1 MNKIITQASL
11 VIGLLA
17 FSTAYAETNSKYAL
31 TAKIGTLG
39 LGADLTYGMTD
50 TLNARFSVNGGSI
63 SADGE
68 EDGINYKGDLDLL
81 SGGALVDYHPFTSNF
96 RLSAG
101 LFANKNELNLDASG
115 SNSAIIGARSYDLSN
130 ANLNTQ
136 VGFNSLAPYLG
147 IGWGNGVKKGSQ
159 WRFSVDA
166 GVLFQG
172 SPEAKFTASGT
183 VDGGAGIG
191 VINVDNPLFQDDID
205 QEEQNLND
213 ELKDFKALPVI
224 SLGTSYRF

>member
-17 FSTAYAETNSKYAL
+17 FSTAYTETNSKYAL

-39 LGADLTYGMTD
+39 LGADLTYGMND
-50 TLNARFSVNGGSI
+50 KLNARFSINGGSI

-68 EDGINYKGDLDLL
+68 EDGINYQGNLDLL
-81 SGGALVDYHPFTSNF
+81 SAGGLVDYHPFTSNF

-115 SNSAIIGARSYDLSN
+115 SNNAIIGATSYDLSN
-130 ANLNTQ
+130 ANLNTL
-136 VGFNSLAPYLG
+136 VSFNHVAPYLG
-147 IGWGNGVKKGSQ
+147 IGWGNAVKEGSQ
-159 WRFSVDA
+159 WRFSLDA

-191 VINVDNPLFQDDID
+191 VINVDSDLFQDDLD